1 MKTIDTYT
9 GKYTVKVAVPET
21 VEEFDSLAKK
31 EGAAIQAAVTQEI
44 YHGTLGDIRSA
55 AEELIN
61 EAYKATR
68 RDVGTGLFDNVDG
81 KNVEITK
88 EEKWDVYLNRVATE
102 NNLTGDTPFQHIFDR
117 LSVGG
122 DKEVKFDPAAQK
134 RTGTGP
140 KIPVIDYTR
149 AKEFITG
156 VINKATGKAYDLG
169 KFTAAFHRLLGK
181 ELVITGD
188 TEDAK
193 IKSLAPQIN
202 EWRKAREAQDASK
215 F

>member
-68 RDVGTGLFDNVDG
+68 RDVGMGQFEEVDG
-81 KNVEITK
+81 KRTEITK
-88 EEKWDVYLNRVATE
+88 EEKWDTYLTRVATE
-102 NNLTGDTPFQHIFDR
+102 NNLPGETPFQHIFDR

-122 DKEVKFDPAAQK
+122 DKEVKFDPSAQK

-140 KIPVIDYTR
+140 KIPVQDTLQ
-149 AKEFITG
+149 ATAFIKG
-156 VINKATGKAYDLG
+156 EINKATGKVYDLD
-169 KFTAAFHRLLGK
+169 KFKFAFHKMVGK
-181 ELVITGD
+181 ELVIAG
-188 TEDAK
+188 EDEAAQ
-193 IKSLAPQIN
+193 IKSLAASVN
-202 EWRKAREAQDASK
+202 EYRKAANVFAK
-215 F
+215 M

>member
-9 GKYTVKVAVPET
+9 GKYTVKVSVPET

-31 EGAAIQAAVTQEI
+31 DGAAIQAAVTQEI

-68 RDVGTGLFDNVDG
+68 RDVGTGQFEEVDG
-81 KNVEITK
+81 KRTEITK
-88 EEKWDVYLNRVATE
+88 EEKWDTYLTRVAAE
-102 NNLTGDTPFQHIFDR
+102 NNLTGETPFQHIFDR

-122 DKEVKFDPAAQK
+122 DKEVKFDPSAQK

-140 KIPVIDYTR
+140 KIPVQDTLQ
-149 AKEFITG
+149 ATAFIKG
-156 VINKATGKAYDLG
+156 EVNKATGKVYDLD
-169 KFTAAFHRLLGK
+169 KFKSAFHKMVGK
-181 ELVITGD
+181 ELVITG
-188 TEDAK
+188 EDEAAK
-193 IKSLAPQIN
+193 IKSLAASVN
-202 EWRKAREAQDASK
+202 EYRKAANVFAK
-215 F
+215 M

>member
-31 EGAAIQAAVTQEI
+31 DGAAIQAAVTQEI

-55 AEELIN
+55 AQELIN

-68 RDVGTGLFDNVDG
+68 RDVGMGQFEEVDG
-81 KNVEITK
+81 KRTEITK
-88 EEKWDVYLNRVATE
+88 EEKWDTYLTRVAAE
-102 NNLTGDTPFQHIFDR
+102 NNLTGETPFQHIFDR

-122 DKEVKFDPAAQK
+122 DKEVKFDPSAQK

-140 KIPVIDYTR
+140 KIPVQDTLQ
-149 AKEFITG
+149 ATAFIKG
-156 VINKATGKAYDLG
+156 EINKATGKVYDLD
-169 KFTAAFHRLLGK
+169 KFKFAFHKMVGK
-181 ELVITGD
+181 ELVIAG
-188 TEDAK
+188 EDEAAQ
-193 IKSLAPQIN
+193 IKSLAASVN
-202 EWRKAREAQDASK
+202 EYRKAANVFAK
-215 F
+215 M